1 MALAYVKDSRFVLLT
16 CLLLGLGV
24 WWYLLPEPLLVQP
37 TACCSPEC
45 ASAIKEAAQCQ
56 MSQCQWVCLRAGGNR
71 IPFTPNPGFCQQ
83 PFFPN
88 PLGKPS
94 VQEQLKGL
102 KRQWLETLRGN
113 RKIRMKSKPRLS
125 ADTSTSE
132 SEEVENPRLEKKALS
147 PRRDQITS
155 STQIKVTKTGIL
167 LVGKGAFLGNPAFK
181 GDQLIR
187 SRTLASGKNLQKWSH
202 SLSLFLSVPLD
213 ASLPSS
219 GKAFTFPTFRFPEF
233 HSRTPVTNNNRVGA
247 KKGCT
252 IAETFVALFL
262 PGSLVRPPRDM
273 CVLFG
278 WVSLSF
284 YELSLGLWAP
294 IYMYGICYS
303 ILFLLLVAGYLVRTH
318 LLFVSRASSELQT
331 EFEKVKSLM
340 IPSSMIELRKLLDRY
355 PTSAPNSFWLKN
367 LFLVALEQLGD
378 EIEEIWTSGGNML
391 GPAYGVKSI
400 QIFEYQSHRYHRSH
414 TKIPSIESL
423 FREIRDI

>member
-56 MSQCQWVCLRAGGNR
+56 MRSLGFPC
-71 IPFTPNPGFCQQ
+71 IHPNKIRSMRK
-83 PFFPN
+83 
-88 PLGKPS
+88 LWTRS
-94 VQEQLKGL
+94 
-102 KRQWLETLRGN
+102 RN
-113 RKIRMKSKPRLS
+113 RKSFDPMQSMPMEARSDHLINSNKGDENRH
-125 ADTSTSE
+125 STSRK
-132 SEEVENPRLEKKALS
+132 S
-147 PRRDQITS
+147 
-155 STQIKVTKTGIL
+155 
-167 LVGKGAFLGNPAFK
+167 AFLGNPAFK

-247 KKGCT
+247 KKG
-252 IAETFVALFL
+252 
-262 PGSLVRPPRDM
+262 
-273 CVLFG
+273 
-278 WVSLSF
+278 W
-284 YELSLGLWAP
+284 
-294 IYMYGICYS
+294 
-303 ILFLLLVAGYLVRTH
+303 
-318 LLFVSRASSELQT
+318 
-331 EFEKVKSLM
+331 
-340 IPSSMIELRKLLDRY
+340 Y

-391 GPAYGVKSI
+391 GPAYGRQTPMFLSLRLNKFLDNKPKGFPIDDSDDI
-400 QIFEYQSHRYHRSH
+400 DRDLDTELELLTMMNAMDMMPELDRLYITLQFELAKQC
-414 TKIPSIESL
+414 L
-423 FREIRDI
+423 LA